1 MKRYS
6 KIFFIVLITLASCA
20 SSSNLR
26 LYYYPIY
33 DLELGKVYAFRSSE
47 TFNRNFFV
55 ALKSRIESGNQYMY
69 IEMFDAEFKLLTSA
83 KELLTEERAE
93 VVEFGV
99 NLDSIIT
106 YIDIKSKM
114 SFFWDFT
121 EPTLLMAKFENNE
134 FKIKRMFQNAF
145 VNYLYQGVDYPAAHI
160 TQEGSGELY
169 KYAISEYNM
178 TDLYFAKGIGMIAFK
193 IAKPGGKKEEFVLDK
208 MLNMN
213 EWRILRGVN

>member
-1 MKRYS
+1 
-6 KIFFIVLITLASCA
+6 
-20 SSSNLR
+20 
-26 LYYYPIY
+26 
-33 DLELGKVYAFRSSE
+33 
-47 TFNRNFFV
+47 
-55 ALKSRIESGNQYMY
+55 
-69 IEMFDAEFKLLTSA
+69 MFDAEFKLLTSA

>member
-6 KIFFIVLITLASCA
+6 NIFFIVFLTLASCV
-20 SSSNLR
+20 SSTNLR
-26 LYYYPIY
+26 LYYYPVH
-33 DLELGKVYAFRSSE
+33 DLERGNVYAFRSSE

-55 ALKSRIESGNQYMY
+55 ALKSRIESGKQYMY
-69 IEMFDAEFKLLTSA
+69 IEMFDAEFILLTSA

-99 NLDSIIT
+99 NLDSIVT
-106 YIDIKSKM
+106 YIDIKSEM

-121 EPTLLMAKFENNE
+121 EPSHFSAKLENNE
-134 FKIKRMFQNAF
+134 FKIERMFQNAF
-145 VNYLYQGVDYPAAHI
+145 VNYNYQGVDYPAAHI
-160 TQEGSGELY
+160 TQDGSGELY
-169 KYAISEYNM
+169 KSAMSEYNM

-213 EWRILRGVN
+213 EWRVLRGVN